1 MRDKEKERR
10 LRLNETKLEISP
22 EIRRKLKI
30 LENIKKDEKKIIMND
45 KDRAFSP
52 LSDKS
57 SMIYD
62 PGTERQPLML
72 KK

>member
-1 MRDKEKERR
+1 VDKKE
-10 LRLNETKLEISP
+10 EI
-22 EIRRKLKI
+22 
-30 LENIKKDEKKIIMND
+30 KDKA
-45 KDRAFSP
+45 RAFSP